1 MNLWK
6 MVMREMGAMYDP
18 GVLCM
23 LTLLWLFSP
32 CLYSLGLCGGF
43 VCVCVCVFF
52 GGNGVFLNQIYIN
65 FICVVPAFS
74 CSLHFVVVFLWKQ
87 KGEDSGCM
95 WACQKVEI

>member
-1 MNLWK
+1 
-6 MVMREMGAMYDP
+6 MREMGAMYDP

-52 GGNGVFLNQIYIN
+52 LGGMG
-65 FICVVPAFS
+65 S
-74 CSLHFVVVFLWKQ
+74 S
-87 KGEDSGCM
+87 
-95 WACQKVEI
+95 